1 MLLKQIFA
9 RGTKLR
15 AGQIC
20 NAISIVFSTV
30 YFLQTRLFTEQF
42 SRTSTIHL
50 GIFRGPA
57 KWADCVSPRIN
68 TIAPRDYFKPIFSG
82 EL

>member
-9 RGTKLR
+9 RESKLR

-20 NAISIVFSTV
+20 NAISIVFSIV
-30 YFLQTRLFTEQF
+30 YFLQTRLFTEKF
-42 SRTSTIHL
+42 SPTSSIHP
-50 GIFRGPA
+50 GIFRGPG
-57 KWADCVSPRIN
+57 KWADCVSPRIK
-68 TIAPRDYFKPIFSG
+68 TIASRDYSKPIFSG